1 MKDYPNDETILSQE
15 LIRDKSFLIN
25 YINILKKKKIPSFDI
40 LERLTQI
47 DEYRQVIKADVELLQ
62 TVFEKIEPNNLKKF
76 FDKFVFSTD

>member
-25 YINILKKKKIPSFDI
+25 YINILKEQKIPSFDI

-47 DEYRQVIKADVELLQ
+47 DE
-62 TVFEKIEPNNLKKF
+62 
-76 FDKFVFSTD
+76 